1 MYIYLLGKVLL
12 YISISIYLKLFFAKI
27 PSTFQLLTIFTIKTS
42 LQMFDVSLQ
51 HIRTYIYWEV
61 IVLTSSIHLN
71 PYSILHILH
80 IHIHTI
86 YIYIYIYIYYIIYTY
101 IYILY
106 IYILHYIAYT
116 YRQIDKTKSSDKTKN
131 NQIKDSKYYLQDTP
145 NNHRSS
151 FSFGRPSF
159 INS

>member
-86 YIYIYIYIYYIIYTY
+86 YIYIYIYIYILYY
-101 IYILY
+101 IYIY
-106 IYILHYIAYT
+106 IYIYYIYI
-116 YRQIDKTKSSDKTKN
+116 YCIISHIYIDRQIKQKAVIKQKTIKLKTLNIIYK
-131 NQIKDSKYYLQDTP
+131 ILRTITDPRLVLEDL
-145 NNHRSS
+145 
-151 FSFGRPSF
+151 PS
-159 INS
+159 